1 MKVGHTRHHERH
13 GHKETGGVGV
23 EFERTGYDER
33 RGDNGHEYGQ
43 QVLGGGKECLAQGRT
58 VVESVYQTALGHF
71 GLLGCCIIC
80 RSHRPLF

>member
-1 MKVGHTRHHERH
+1 MKVATPDTMSDMDTR
-13 GHKETGGVGV
+13 KLVVSVSSLSALAIMSGGVTMATNMANRCWAAAKSV
-23 EFERTGYDER
+23 SR
-33 RGDNGHEYGQ
+33 
-43 QVLGGGKECLAQGRT
+43 KGRT